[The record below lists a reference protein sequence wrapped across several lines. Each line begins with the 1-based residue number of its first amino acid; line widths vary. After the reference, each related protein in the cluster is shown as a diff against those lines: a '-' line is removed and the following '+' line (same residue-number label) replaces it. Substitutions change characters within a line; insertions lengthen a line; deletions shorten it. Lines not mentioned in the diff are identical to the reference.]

1 MKSME
6 DYQCVLFKWCFASMR
21 HNARSKIEIERRKKN
36 HFRCEHEIDISP
48 TKRSNPTPE
57 SSEFGIFI

>member
-1 MKSME
+1 
-6 DYQCVLFKWCFASMR
+6 MR